1 MVYDITILARHR
13 FKTRNPHTSN
23 MPLRKI
29 VAYLIFLVLMSSSVE
44 VLATHNRAGEIQFEQ
59 IGPLSIRATVITYT
73 KASSVLADRDSVRVM
88 WGDGNAEW
96 VPRANGNGEIL
107 PNDTKFN
114 IYVAEHTYAG
124 RSTYTIS
131 MMDPNRNGGILNV
144 NPPNSESIPFY
155 IEATFTF
162 LNPQFQGFNNSAIL
176 LQPPIDFGCVGQRFI
191 HNPSAY
197 DPDGDS
203 LAYEL
208 VVPKQDVGQDVD
220 RYSFPNQI
228 GAGADNTI
236 FLDEETGDFI
246 WETPQVAGE
255 YNIAIRIKEYRNG
268 ALINSF
274 IRDLQI
280 DIRQCDNA
288 PPEIEVEEEICLIAG
303 DTLDLPIQVT
313 DPDLNPQQRVRIELR
328 GGPFVQEFSPA
339 VFEGPDEYVDQP
351 LLGRLVWATTCEHI
365 SPQFY
370 SITIRAVD
378 DFFGD
383 NGLATLKTIR
393 IKIVGPPPENLSA
406 EPGRDEILLEWEAPY
421 ICEEPADNSFRGF
434 TVWRK
439 EGSRQY
445 TPDTCQP
452 NIRAQGYEPIA
463 FAQTDQIGGNYVYV
477 DENVVKGRT
486 YCYRVTAEFAEFSSA
501 GNPFN
506 LSESLPSP
514 EICVQLKR
522 DVPLMTKASILE
534 TDPGAGEVDVRWTH
548 PLAND
553 LDTVEHPGPYRYVVE
568 FAPFDQ
574 PNQFVAI
581 PGASFDAATF
591 SELVDTQYI
600 HRNLDTET
608 QQYFYRVAFFVDGQF
623 QAPFGFAEPASTIF
637 LSGEGRDREIRLNWI
652 EDVPWNNFAYTIFRS
667 DDNGQNFDSI
677 GMATTSSYLDSE
689 VQNEEEYCYLIES
702 AGLYG
707 LPDLPG
713 NLYNFSQ
720 EICVIPIDTVAPCL
734 PDISISNI
742 CNEANPQIS
751 DGVFRNVL
759 RWSFSEGGC
768 SRARDLVGFNIYYS
782 SEREGPFEVLAEVS
796 EDSREYTDFSSESFG
811 CYALTTIDSIG
822 NESSLSPILCVEICP
837 EYELPNA
844 FTPNGDGFND
854 LFIPRQNRF
863 VREIDLK
870 VFNRWGN
877 LVFET
882 TDPNIEWNGEDL
894 NGNALPDGTYFY
906 SARLFFNG
914 QSEGQVPS
922 DISAVRSGYIE
933 LVR

>member
-1 MVYDITILARHR
+1 
-13 FKTRNPHTSN
+13 
-23 MPLRKI
+23 MPLQKI
-29 VAYLIFLVLMSSSVE
+29 VSYFIFLWLLASSME
-44 VLATHNRAGEIQFEQ
+44 VMATHNRAGEIQFEQ
-59 IGPLSIRATVITYT
+59 IGPLSVRATVITYT

-96 VPRANGNGEIL
+96 VRRSNGNGELL

-228 GAGADNTI
+228 GAGANNTI
-236 FLDEETGDFI
+236 FLDEITGDFI

-268 ALINSF
+268 VLINSF

-303 DTLDLPIQVT
+303 DTLDIPIRVT
-313 DPDLNPQQRVRIELR
+313 DPDLNPQQRVRVELR
-328 GGPFVQEFSPA
+328 GGPFVQDFSPA
-339 VFEGPDEYVDQP
+339 VFNGPNDYVDQP
-351 LLGRLVWATTCEHI
+351 LEGRLVWPTTCEHI

-378 DFFGD
+378 DFFTD

-393 IKIVGPPPENLSA
+393 IKVTGPPPEDLTA
-406 EPGRDEILLEWEAPY
+406 TPDREEIFLQWAAPY
-421 ICEEPADNSFRGF
+421 SCEDPADDSFRGF

-445 TPDTCQP
+445 IADTCQP
-452 NIRAQGYEPIA
+452 NIQAQGYEPIA
-463 FAQTDQIGGNYVYV
+463 FAQLDQISGNYSYI
-477 DENVVKGRT
+477 DRNVVKGRT
-486 YCYRVTAEFAEFSSA
+486 YCYRVTGEFAEFSSA

-534 TDPGAGEVDVRWTH
+534 TDPAIGAVDVRWTH
-548 PLAND
+548 PLAED
-553 LDTVEHPGPYRYVVE
+553 LDTLENPGPYRYVVE
-568 FAPFDQ
+568 FTTIEE
-574 PNQFVAI
+574 PNQYQEI
-581 PGASFDAATF
+581 PGATF
-591 SELVDTQYI
+591 NGTFFTDLVDTQYI
-600 HRNLDTET
+600 HRDLNTTNE
-608 QQYFYRVAFFVDGQF
+608 QYLYRVAFYANGQY
-623 QAPFGFAEPASTIF
+623 QAAFGYAEPASTIF
-637 LSGEGRDREIRLNWI
+637 LSGQGRDREVQLNWS
-652 EDVPWNNFAYTIFRS
+652 EEVPWNNIAYTIFRS
-667 DDNGQNFDSI
+667 DNDGISFDSI
-677 GMATTSSYLDSE
+677 GNSQTPNYIDRKVENNQT
-689 VQNEEEYCYLIES
+689 YCYQIES
-702 AGLYG
+702 EGVYG
-707 LPDLPG
+707 LMDLPDII
-713 NLYNFSQ
+713 LNFSQ

-734 PDISISNI
+734 PQLQLRNI
-742 CNEANPQIS
+742 CNEANPQIT
-751 DGVFRNVL
+751 DGIFRNNL
-759 RWSFSEGGC
+759 MWSFQEDSEC
-768 SRARDLVGFNIYYS
+768 LPAPDLIGFNIYLAP
-782 SEREGPFEVLAEVS
+782 EREAQFELLAEV
-796 EDSREYTDFSSESFG
+796 DSNSRSYTDLSMESFG
-811 CYALTTIDSIG
+811 CYAITTIDSAG
-822 NESSLSPILCVEICP
+822 NESRRSSTLCVEICP
-837 EYELPNA
+837 EFELPNA
-844 FTPNGDGFND
+844 FTPNDDGFND

-863 VREIDLK
+863 VREIEFH
-870 VFNRWGN
+870 VYNRWGN

-882 TDPNIEWNGEDL
+882 NNPNIEWNGKDL
-894 NGNALPDGTYFY
+894 NGNPVPEGTYFY
-906 SARLFFNG
+906 KARLFFNG
-914 QSEGQVPS
+914 QGGS
-922 DISAVRSGYIE
+922 DLPADIDPLRSGYIE

>member
-1 MVYDITILARHR
+1 MAFRKILACA
-13 FKTRNPHTSN
+13 
-23 MPLRKI
+23 L
-29 VAYLIFLVLMSSSVE
+29 FLVLLLSSVE
-44 VLATHNRAGEIQFEQ
+44 VRATHNRAGEIRFEQ
-59 IGPLSIRATVITYT
+59 TGPLSIRATVITYT
-73 KASSVLADRDSVRVM
+73 KASSFQADRDSVRVM

-96 VPRANGNGEIL
+96 VRRANGNGEIL

-144 NPPNSESIPFY
+144 NPPNSVSVPFY

-208 VVPKQDVGQDVD
+208 VVPMQDVGQDVD
-220 RYSFPNQI
+220 RYSFPDQI

-236 FLDEETGDFI
+236 FLDENTGDFI

-274 IRDLQI
+274 VRDLQI

-303 DTLDLPIQVT
+303 DTLDLPIRVT

-339 VFEGPDEYVDQP
+339 IFNGPEGYVSQP
-351 LLGRLVWATTCEHI
+351 LEGQLFWATTCEHI

-378 DFFGD
+378 DFFGN

-393 IKIVGPPPENLSA
+393 IKVIGPPPENLAA
-406 EPGRDEILLEWEAPY
+406 EPQRELIELSWDSPYRCDEPS
-421 ICEEPADNSFRGF
+421 DNSFRGF

-452 NIRAQGYEPIA
+452 NIESQGYTAIA
-463 FAQTDQIGGNYVYV
+463 FAQKDQIANSYVYM
-477 DENVVKGRT
+477 DNDVVKGRT
-486 YCYRVTAEFAEFSSA
+486 YCYRITAEFAEFSSA

-506 LSESLPSP
+506 LSESLPSK
-514 EICVQLKR
+514 EVCVQLKR
-522 DVPLMTKASILE
+522 DVPLMTKSSILE
-534 TDPGAGEVDVRWTH
+534 TNSNLGEVDIRWTH
-548 PLAND
+548 PLAGD
-553 LDTVEHPGPYRYVVE
+553 LDTVENPGPYRYVVE
-568 FAPFDQ
+568 FTDIDQ
-574 PNQFVAI
+574 PNQFQAI
-581 PGASFDAATF
+581 PGASFDASNF

-600 HRNLDTET
+600 HQNINTEN
-608 QQYFYRVAFFVDGQF
+608 QQYLYRVAFFVAGQY
-623 QAPFGFAEPASTIF
+623 QAPFGFAEPASTVF
-637 LSGEGRDREIRLNWI
+637 LTGEGRDREVRLSWT
-652 EDVPWNNFAYTIFRS
+652 EEVPWNNFAYTVFRS
-667 DDNGQNFDSI
+667 DDLGVTFDSI
-677 GMATTSSYLDSE
+677 TNTERSSFIDADVE
-689 VQNEEEYCYLIES
+689 NDREYCYLVES

-707 LPDLPG
+707 LPDLAQ
-713 NLYNFSQ
+713 NLFNFSQ
-720 EICVIPIDTVAPCL
+720 EICVIPVDTVAPCL
-734 PDISISNI
+734 PDVRISNI
-742 CNEANPQIS
+742 CSEANPQVT
-751 DGVFRNVL
+751 DGLFRNVL
-759 RWSFSEGGC
+759 RWQYGSMDCE
-768 SRARDLVGFNIYYS
+768 ATRDLVGFNIYYS
-782 SEREGPFEVLAEVS
+782 SSREGPLELLAEL
-796 EDSREYTDFSSESFG
+796 DRNTREYIDFSSESFG
-811 CYALTTIDSIG
+811 CYALTTLDSLG
-822 NESSLSPILCVEICP
+822 NESTFSPILCVEICP
-837 EYELPNA
+837 EYELPNT
-844 FTPNGDGFND
+844 FTPNADGFND
-854 LFIPRQNRF
+854 LYIPRQNRF
-863 VREIDLK
+863 VREVEFK

-882 TDPNIEWNGEDL
+882 KNPNIQWNGEDL
-894 NGNALPDGTYFY
+894 NGKELPEGTYFY
-906 SARLFFNG
+906 TARLFFDG
-914 QSEGQVPS
+914 QGAGQLSSP
-922 DISAVRSGYIE
+922 INPRRSGYIE

>member
-1 MVYDITILARHR
+1 MMPLQKLIIYVTLILAMLHS
-13 FKTRNPHTSN
+13 TD
-23 MPLRKI
+23 LWG
-29 VAYLIFLVLMSSSVE
+29 
-44 VLATHNRAGEIQFEQ
+44 THNRAGEIRFEQ
-59 IGPLSIRATVITYT
+59 LGPLSIRATVITYT

-96 VPRANGNGEIL
+96 VRRTNGNGEIL

-236 FLDEETGDFI
+236 FLDEVTGDFI

-268 ALINSF
+268 VLINSF

-288 PPEIEVEEEICLIAG
+288 PPEIEVADEICIVAG
-303 DTLDLPIQVT
+303 ETLDIPITVT
-313 DPDLNPQQRVRIELR
+313 DPDLNPQQRVRVELR

-339 VFEGPDEYVDQP
+339 VFNGPTDYVDQP
-351 LLGRLVWATTCEHI
+351 LEGRLVWPTTCEHI

-378 DFFGD
+378 DFFGT
-383 NGLATLKTIR
+383 NGLATLRTIR
-393 IKIVGPPPENLSA
+393 IKVIGPPPQNLSA
-406 EPGRDEILLEWEAPY
+406 APDRNEIMLEWDAPYACEAP
-421 ICEEPADNSFRGF
+421 EDESFRGF

-439 EGSRQY
+439 EGSQQY
-445 TPDTCQP
+445 LPDTCNP
-452 NIRAQGYEPIA
+452 NISAQGYTAIA
-463 FAQTDQIGGNYVYV
+463 FAQTDQVDGNYFYI
-477 DENVVKGRT
+477 DRNVEKGRT
-486 YCYRVTAEFAEFSSA
+486 YCYRITAEFAEFSSA

-522 DVPLMTKASILE
+522 DVPLMTKASVLE
-534 TDPGAGEVDVRWTH
+534 TSPTTGEIDIRWVH
-548 PLAND
+548 PIAED
-553 LDTVEHPGPYRYVVE
+553 LDTLEHPGPYRYIVE

-574 PNQFVAI
+574 PNQFQAI
-581 PGASFDAATF
+581 PSATFNADFF
-591 SELVDTQYI
+591 SELVDTQFI
-600 HRNLDTET
+600 HSQKNTST
-608 QQYFYRVAFFVDGQF
+608 NQYFYRIAFYVNGQF
-623 QAPFGFAEPASTIF
+623 QAPFGYAEPASTVF
-637 LSGEGRDREIRLNWI
+637 LSGQGLDREVQLSWV
-652 EDVPWNNFAYTIFRS
+652 EDVPWNNFTYSIFRS
-667 DDNGQNFDSI
+667 ENNGQSFDSI
-677 GMATTSSYLDSE
+677 GATNASNFIDRDVENNST
-689 VQNEEEYCYLIES
+689 YCYLVES
-702 AGLYG
+702 TGLYG

-713 NLYNFSQ
+713 NIFNFSQ

-734 PDISISNI
+734 PNITISNI
-742 CNEANPQIS
+742 CNEPNPQIT
-751 DGVFRNVL
+751 DGLFRNTL
-759 RWSFSEGGC
+759 RWSYTEDDCRPPS
-768 SRARDLVGFNIYYS
+768 DLIGFNIYFS
-782 SEREGPFEVLAEVS
+782 SNSEGPFELIAEL
-796 EDSREYTDFSSESFG
+796 DSSQRDYTDLSTESFG
-811 CYALTTIDSIG
+811 CYGLTTIDSIG
-822 NESSLSPILCVEICP
+822 NESDLSPILCVDICP

-844 FTPNGDGFND
+844 FTPNDDGFND
-854 LFIPRQNRF
+854 LFIPRRNRF
-863 VREIDLK
+863 VREIDFQ

-882 TDPNIEWNGEDL
+882 RDPNIEWDGKDL
-894 NGNALPDGTYFY
+894 NGNPVPDGTYYY
-906 SARLFFNG
+906 SARLFFDG
-914 QSEGQVPS
+914 
-922 DISAVRSGYIE
+922 SASSGGANNEAAIRSGYIE